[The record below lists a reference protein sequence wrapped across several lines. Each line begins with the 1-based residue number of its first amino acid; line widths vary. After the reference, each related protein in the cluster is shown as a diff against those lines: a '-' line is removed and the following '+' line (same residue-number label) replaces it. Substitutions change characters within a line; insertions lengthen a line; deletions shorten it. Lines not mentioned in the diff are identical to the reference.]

1 MTYMLDTNI
10 CIYAINYKPR
20 YLVDKL
26 REHDMDDFRISS
38 ITFSELMYG
47 VSKSKYV
54 EKNKIA
60 LSLFLS
66 NIKIIDFDAKAAEE
80 YGIIRTDL
88 EKQGTP
94 IGSFDML
101 IAAHAK
107 ASKYI
112 LITNNEREFKR
123 VNGLNVENWIT
134 NN

>member
-1 MTYMLDTNI
+1 MLDTNI
-10 CIYAINYKPR
+10 CIYAINHKPM
-20 YLVDKL
+20 YLVEKL
-26 REHDMDDFRISS
+26 REHYNDDFCISS

-47 VSKSKYV
+47 ITKSKYV
-54 EKNKIA
+54 EKNKVA

-66 NIKIIDFDAKAAEE
+66 NIRIIDFDAKAAEE

-107 ASKYI
+107 ADNYI
-112 LITNNEREFKR
+112 LVTNNEREFKR
-123 VNGLNVENWIT
+123 IKGLKVENWIKE
-134 NN
+134 